1 MNTMSVKR
9 EKAHVKAQKAG
20 RKRDHN
26 TCQICGTKLNPEGHH
41 IIDRKY
47 SGAPIPDNIITLCH
61 HHHRAV
67 HDGLVDIVKF

>member
-1 MNTMSVKR
+1 MSAKR
-9 EKAHVKAQKAG
+9 EKAHVKAQKVG

-26 TCQICGTKLNPEGHH
+26 TCQICGTKLNPEGHY

-47 SGAPIPDNIITLCH
+47 NGAPIPDNIITLCH
-61 HHHRAV
+61 HHHCAV